1 MNANKGLQ
9 GVAVGETRISTVG
22 TGVGLNYRG
31 YNIKDLAEKACFEEV
46 VYLLLY
52 EKLPTQEELDNF
64 IRKIST
70 LREIPKPLQIILEN
84 LPASA
89 DPMDVM
95 RTICSVLGTIEPE
108 THKNNQYE
116 ISLRL
121 IAVFGPALLYW
132 YHFHKSHKQ
141 LRIITDTGPFD
152 TVASNFIKLLK
163 NDGASPD
170 PLIVKTMDVSLILYA
185 EHDFNASTFAAR
197 VTVSTRSDIYSGIT
211 TAIGTLKGDL
221 HGGANEAAMHFLE
234 PLKSVED
241 AERKVEIHYII

>member
-1 MNANKGLQ
+1 MITNKGLQ
-9 GVAVGETRISTVG
+9 GIAVGETRISTVG

-46 VYLLLY
+46 IHLLIY
-52 EKLPTQEELDNF
+52 ERLPTSEELENL
-64 IRKIST
+64 IRKLSK
-70 LREIPKPLQIILEN
+70 LRDIPKQLKTILEN
-84 LPASA
+84 IPSSA

-95 RTICSVLGTIEPE
+95 RTISSALGTIEPE
-108 THKNNQYE
+108 TIKNNQYE

-132 YHFHKSHKQ
+132 YHYHKSKGVVK
-141 LRIITDTGPFD
+141 INTDTGSFD

-163 NDGASPD
+163 YDGTTPD
-170 PLIVKTMDVSLILYA
+170 PLVVKTLDLSLILYA

-211 TAIGTLKGDL
+211 SAIGTLKGDL
-221 HGGANEAAMHFLE
+221 HGGANEAAMELLD
-234 PLKSVED
+234 PIKSVEQ
-241 AERKVEIHYII
+241 AEQIV